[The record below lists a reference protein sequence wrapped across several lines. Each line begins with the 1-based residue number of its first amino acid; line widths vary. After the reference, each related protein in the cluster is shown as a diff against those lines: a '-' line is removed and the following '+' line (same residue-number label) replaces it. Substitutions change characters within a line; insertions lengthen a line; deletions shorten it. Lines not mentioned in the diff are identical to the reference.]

1 MKSLDSA
8 HRLGQE
14 LHGRAV
20 EVMPGG
26 VNSATRYVGAP
37 YAFARSQ
44 GQYVWDADGNRYI
57 DYHAAFGAIL
67 LGHNDPGVNA
77 AVSGVLGKI
86 DLVGIGVTDLEAT
99 LAETLVD
106 VIPSAE
112 QAALCTSG
120 SEAVALA
127 VRLARA
133 ATGRRYLVKVQG
145 GFHGWHDPVARNVI
159 SAPENAYEWDP
170 LSDGILPEA
179 LQATLIAEFNDLGS
193 VAKQFDAFPGQVAAV
208 IVEPIPHNVGALLP
222 VDDYLQGL
230 RELTSREGALLI
242 FDEVI
247 TGFRHALGGYQ
258 ELCGVRP
265 DLTTVGKAMGNG
277 YPVAALTGRREL
289 MTSLRPGGPVLLAG
303 TFTGHPVSVAAALAT
318 ITTLRTS
325 DVHSRIFALGDRMR
339 AGLRAITADLGIRAA
354 VTGLGS
360 VFVIYF
366 LDGQARGYRDLLRN
380 NDRAYYEFHRRMTDR
395 GFLMLPLAL
404 KRNHISASHTA
415 RDIDRTLEA
424 ARQVLTEMRDDGIF
438 A

>member
-1 MKSLDSA
+1 MSPDGA
-8 HRLGQE
+8 HRLGRE
-14 LHGRAV
+14 LHDRAARII
-20 EVMPGG
+20 PGG
-26 VNSATRYVGAP
+26 VNSATRYIGAP

-44 GQYVWDADGNRYI
+44 GQFVWDADGNRYV

-77 AVSGVLGKI
+77 AVSSVLGDI
-86 DLVGIGVTDLEAT
+86 DLLGIGVTEVETT

-112 QAALCTSG
+112 QAVLCTSG

-133 ATGRRYLVKVQG
+133 ATGRRYLIKVQG

-170 LSDGILPEA
+170 LSFGILPDA

-193 VAKQFDAFPGQVAAV
+193 VAKQFDALPGQVAAV

-222 VDDYLQGL
+222 ADDFLQGL
-230 RELTSREGALLI
+230 RELTAREGAVLI
-242 FDEVI
+242 FDEII
-247 TGFRHALGGYQ
+247 TGFRHSIGGYQ

-277 YPVAALTGRREL
+277 YPVAALVGRRDL
-289 MTSLRPGGPVLLAG
+289 MTSLRPGGSVLLAG
-303 TFTGHPVSVAAALAT
+303 TFTGHPVSAAAALAT
-318 ITTLRTS
+318 IARLRTS
-325 DVHSRIFALGDRMR
+325 DVYSRIFALGDRMR
-339 AGLRAITADLGIRAA
+339 AGLRDIAADLGIRAT

-360 VFVIYF
+360 VFVMYF
-366 LDGQARGYRDLLRN
+366 LDEPARGYQDLLRN
-380 NDRAYYEFHRRMTDR
+380 NDHAYYEFHRRMTDR

-404 KRNHISASHTA
+404 KRNHVSASHTA
-415 RDIDRTLEA
+415 EDIDQTLDA
-424 ARQVLTEMRDDGIF
+424 ARQVLTEMRDDRAF
-438 A
+438 M